1 MSPPGEAGRRGKGAA
16 RPSDDRIGHLPDEVL
31 HHIIG
36 LLPAPD
42 AVRTCVLA
50 RRWRHLWKSATG
62 LRIADDDGVGLV
74 PMEELR
80 DFVDHLLLLRG
91 RAPLDTCELSFAGLS
106 SDGGGGDA
114 RLVDLWF
121 RHAVLCEVQAL
132 RLNAP
137 RSASRLVLDGLPLVS
152 RRLAKLELA
161 HLNLVHNFLDFSSCP
176 VLEHLEIVLCSL
188 SDAERISSQSLKRL
202 NITACDFSEIFRTR
216 IDVPNLL
223 SLRLDN
229 YNHRTPVFEGMPLL
243 VDAFFGVTFASG
255 DIRCCPGVNDDL
267 EECPYDD
274 CDNCPSDNNCKVLQ
288 AFSQAKNLALVADS
302 QKFIFKRELIRCPT
316 FSKLKTLLLSD
327 SWIVAFDLHEITCI
341 LRHSPV
347 LENLTLQFFYPVH
360 MYLYSKLET
369 SAWLQLL
376 YYIDLSWQVFC
387 Y

>member
-302 QKFIFKRELIRCPT
+302 QKF
-316 FSKLKTLLLSD
+316 
-327 SWIVAFDLHEITCI
+327 
-341 LRHSPV
+341 
-347 LENLTLQFFYPVH
+347 FYPVH

-376 YYIDLSWQVFC
+376 YYIDLSWQVFFVVKC
-387 Y
+387 GVVDERLFLLHLP